1 MAEAAQAGGSELVAW
16 IVAAPIVSMVLC
28 TGGVAARLFTRVRFA
43 NQELFLEDW
52 LVIGPAYICIMGV
65 AVTMIV
71 ATSYGLG
78 WHTDHGI
85 SPADVEKTMK
95 TIYAIQIPLFIAVG
109 AIRTSLLLFIQRLSY
124 ACSWSIYL
132 ITTGLIPINIIHVL
146 IAIFVSI
153 FRCNPIRS
161 TWDFDSISY
170 TCIPRAVTYTLI
182 TIGLVVDIAIF
193 LLPAILVI
201 RLDIKRKKK
210 LQSIV
215 MFALGGGGCIVEG
228 LRFGQIREA
237 ETSSDITYT
246 SGVIM
251 IFIFFQVIL
260 GMLCCCAPAI
270 KVFAASTFAS
280 KFKCTKYFISES
292 TEDVRETDPT
302 RDPPSVARNPEERD
316 LESAPESFYEEAS
329 ISEAMGWEPSTEG
342 IEMEIQDS
350 DAARDKQDKSGT
362 VVKERK
368 ILNLKEVLE
377 LDSQKRAALE
387 VPPGSEGLG
396 SARSGSS
403 GRTDEFQ
410 ATPVEWGRQL

>member
-1 MAEAAQAGGSELVAW
+1 MAEATQAGGSELVAW

-109 AIRTSLLLFIQRLSY
+109 AIRTSLLLFIQRLSH

-132 ITTGLIPINIIHVL
+132 LTTGFLPINIIHIL

-193 LLPAILVI
+193 LLPAVLVI
-201 RLDIKRKKK
+201 RLNIKRKKK

-246 SGVIM
+246 SGIIM

-280 KFKCTKYFISES
+280 KFKCTKYLISDS

-350 DAARDKQDKSGT
+350 DAVKNKQDKSGT

-387 VPPGSEGLG
+387 VPPGSEGPG

>member
-1 MAEAAQAGGSELVAW
+1 MAEATQVGGSELVAW

-65 AVTMIV
+65 AVAMIV

-95 TIYAIQIPLFIAVG
+95 TIF
-109 AIRTSLLLFIQRLSY
+109 
-124 ACSWSIYL
+124 
-132 ITTGLIPINIIHVL
+132 
-146 IAIFVSI
+146 
-153 FRCNPIRS
+153 
-161 TWDFDSISY
+161 
-170 TCIPRAVTYTLI
+170 
-182 TIGLVVDIAIF
+182 DIAIF

-201 RLDIKRKKK
+201 RLNIKRKKK

-292 TEDVRETDPT
+292 SEDVRETDPT

-329 ISEAMGWEPSTEG
+329 ISEAMGWGPSTEG

-350 DAARDKQDKSGT
+350 DAAKDKQDKSGT

-387 VPPGSEGLG
+387 VPPGSEGPG

-403 GRTDEFQ
+403 GRTYEFQ

>member
-1 MAEAAQAGGSELVAW
+1 MHRRGRC
-16 IVAAPIVSMVLC
+16 PIIHAS
-28 TGGVAARLFTRVRFA
+28 
-43 NQELFLEDW
+43 Q
-52 LVIGPAYICIMGV
+52 ICIMGV

-132 ITTGLIPINIIHVL
+132 LTTGLIPINIIHVL

-292 TEDVRETDPT
+292 SEDVRETDPT

>member
-1 MAEAAQAGGSELVAW
+1 MAEATQVGGSELVAW

-65 AVTMIV
+65 AVAMIV

-109 AIRTSLLLFIQRLSY
+109 AIRTSLLLFIQRLSH
-124 ACSWSIYL
+124 A
-132 ITTGLIPINIIHVL
+132 
-146 IAIFVSI
+146 F
-153 FRCNPIRS
+153 
-161 TWDFDSISY
+161 
-170 TCIPRAVTYTLI
+170 
-182 TIGLVVDIAIF
+182 DIAIF

-201 RLDIKRKKK
+201 RLNIKRKKK

-292 TEDVRETDPT
+292 SEDVRETDPT

-329 ISEAMGWEPSTEG
+329 ISEAMGWGPSTEG

-350 DAARDKQDKSGT
+350 DAAKDKQDKSGT

-387 VPPGSEGLG
+387 VPPGSEGPG

-403 GRTDEFQ
+403 GRTYEFQ

>member
-1 MAEAAQAGGSELVAW
+1 MAEATQVGGSELVAW
-16 IVAAPIVSMVLC
+16 IVAAAIVSMVLC

-65 AVTMIV
+65 AVAMIV

-95 TIYAIQIPLFIAVG
+95 TPSKYHY
-109 AIRTSLLLFIQRLSY
+109 LSPSVPS
-124 ACSWSIYL
+124 AHPSSSSFSDFHM
-132 ITTGLIPINIIHVL
+132 HV
-146 IAIFVSI
+146 
-153 FRCNPIRS
+153 P
-161 TWDFDSISY
+161 
-170 TCIPRAVTYTLI
+170 
-182 TIGLVVDIAIF
+182 VDIAIF

-201 RLDIKRKKK
+201 RLNIKRKKK

-292 TEDVRETDPT
+292 SEDVRETDPT

-329 ISEAMGWEPSTEG
+329 ISEAMGWGPSTEG

-350 DAARDKQDKSGT
+350 DAAKDKQDKSGT

-387 VPPGSEGLG
+387 VPPGSEGPG

>member
-1 MAEAAQAGGSELVAW
+1 
-16 IVAAPIVSMVLC
+16 
-28 TGGVAARLFTRVRFA
+28 
-43 NQELFLEDW
+43 
-52 LVIGPAYICIMGV
+52 
-65 AVTMIV
+65 
-71 ATSYGLG
+71 
-78 WHTDHGI
+78 
-85 SPADVEKTMK
+85 
-95 TIYAIQIPLFIAVG
+95 
-109 AIRTSLLLFIQRLSY
+109 
-124 ACSWSIYL
+124 
-132 ITTGLIPINIIHVL
+132 
-146 IAIFVSI
+146 
-153 FRCNPIRS
+153 
-161 TWDFDSISY
+161 
-170 TCIPRAVTYTLI
+170 
-182 TIGLVVDIAIF
+182 
-193 LLPAILVI
+193 
-201 RLDIKRKKK
+201 
-210 LQSIV
+210 

-246 SGVIM
+246 SGIIM

-280 KFKCTKYFISES
+280 KFKCTKYLISDS

-350 DAARDKQDKSGT
+350 DAVKNKQDKSGT

-387 VPPGSEGLG
+387 VPPGSEGPG